1 MCTQQSQ
8 RKWRC
13 LILDLPYG
21 ARTLTAEIPE
31 EQLACVLRGKL
42 ESYRP
47 KKTPEELIRTAME
60 KPVASPR
67 LYELAKGK
75 RNIVI
80 IASDH
85 TRAVPS
91 RLLFPPM
98 LEELHRGAPEAKLTV
113 LIATGCHRASTQEEL
128 RHKFSDE
135 LYEKLHIVV
144 HDCRNSPVTDL
155 GTLPSGAPL
164 RINSIAAQA
173 DLLIS
178 EGFIEPH
185 FFAGYSGGRK
195 SVLPGICSYETVF
208 ANHSSVLI
216 ANKNAHSGELCCN
229 PIHRDMAE
237 AAKRAKLAFILNVVC
252 NSQKQIIGAFA
263 GDAELAHKAG
273 TEFLQK
279 LCFAQAPE
287 TAGIVLTTNNGYP
300 LDQNLYQAVKS
311 MCTAE
316 AVCKPGGVI
325 ITACACDDGLGGDG
339 FYMTFACGKTAD
351 EVLRDILAVPMM
363 HTRQDQWQAQ
373 ILARILAKHKV
384 ILISELPDET
394 VRSMGMLPAHSVQ
407 QALEL
412 ANGLVGPEKIIV
424 IPDGVGVIAQIA
436 QAAPGG
442 ES

>member
-1 MCTQQSQ
+1 M
-8 RKWRC
+8 
-13 LILDLPYG
+13 LDLPYG
-21 ARTLTAEIPE
+21 AGALTAEIPE
-31 EQLACVLRGKL
+31 QQLACVLRGKL
-42 ESYRP
+42 ETYRP
-47 KKTPEELIRTAME
+47 AKTPEELIRTAME
-60 KPVASPR
+60 NPVASPR
-67 LYELAKGK
+67 LHELARGK

-91 RLLFPPM
+91 RLLLPPM
-98 LEELHRGAPEAKLTV
+98 LEELHRGAPDAKITV

-128 RHKFSDE
+128 RRKFSDE

-144 HDCRNSPVTDL
+144 HDCKNSPVTDL

-164 RINSIAAQA
+164 RIHSVAAQA
-173 DLLIS
+173 DLLIA

-208 ANHSSVLI
+208 ANHSSALI
-216 ANKNAHSGELCCN
+216 ADKNAHSGELRCN

-252 NSQKQIIGAFA
+252 NSSKEVIGAFA

-273 TEFLQK
+273 IEFLQD
-279 LCFAQAPE
+279 LCLAQVSEA
-287 TAGIVLTTNNGYP
+287 AGIVLTTNNGHP

-325 ITACACDDGLGGDG
+325 ITACACTDGIGGES
-339 FYMTFACGKTAD
+339 FYKAFTSGKPASA
-351 EVLRDILAVPMM
+351 VLQDILAVPMM
-363 HTRQDQWQAQ
+363 RTKQDQWQAQ

-394 VRSMGMLPAHSVQ
+394 VLPMGILPAHSVQ
-407 QALEL
+407 QALDL
-412 ANGLVGPEKIIV
+412 ARELVGPERIIV
-424 IPDGVGVIAQIA
+424 IPDGVGVIAKVS
-436 QAAPGG
+436 
-442 ES
+442 E